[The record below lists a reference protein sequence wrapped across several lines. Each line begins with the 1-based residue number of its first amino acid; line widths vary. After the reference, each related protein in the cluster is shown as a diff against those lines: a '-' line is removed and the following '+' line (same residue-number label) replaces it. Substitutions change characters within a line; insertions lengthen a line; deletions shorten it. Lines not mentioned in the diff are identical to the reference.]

1 MPGTDATAAAVVDLA
16 DLGLDEGGHLLL
28 DRALDGLGPGQ
39 RLTVTGRDPALPIH
53 LGAWCRAH
61 GHRVV
66 EGGATDVGRAADP
79 AWLIRALVV
88 EKFSLERAAA
98 IAESLYAATI
108 AAARPSAWDLAA
120 DVARTGIGVFRH
132 QTARKWQRWRGTVIV
147 DDFAVA
153 RQPRRRY
160 RQCSDQRKE

>member
-1 MPGTDATAAAVVDLA
+1 MLGMGGSALRSLAFAKPLVVQGERGFWELLTPESA
-16 DLGLDEGGHLLL
+16 PRFCREGLY
-28 DRALDGLGPGQ
+28 GLGP
-39 RLTVTGRDPALPIH
+39 
-53 LGAWCRAH
+53 
-61 GHRVV
+61 
-66 EGGATDVGRAADP
+66 EGDGRAEGARRLATILRGLLGNP
-79 AWLIRALVV
+79 GAQVRLGEFGRALVV

-108 AAARPSAWDLAA
+108 AAARPSARDLAA

-153 RQPRRRY
+153 RAPRRSY